1 MTMRLIAP
9 MVLASMLLVQALASH
24 AAPRDAVAL
33 FRDEIVEATAQLKWR
48 GPKLTDETLLAV
60 AASGI
65 GWRPAAGG
73 AALLRDDRK
82 GLRYSSAEVR
92 LRGFSAAVRER
103 EDKAAFAFALSLV
116 LDPAPAHA
124 DWSSAVAFV
133 SQYDDGFDKVLVG
146 ILQAPER
153 LPLLPAY
160 EYAVADVLVFRGS
173 VRLLPLLLTLAD
185 SKDDYLRSRAI
196 AALGV
201 AACRRDYASPPR
213 SLLFAPRAQ
222 TLSVGQRRMVAQAL
236 ERAASDR
243 SVRVRAA
250 AAMALGLAGGEDEM
264 PTLERLLQDPA
275 CLRSGGKSRA
285 TLVFPVRSQAADA
298 LADLGR
304 EQAPVGG
311 VFEGAEL
318 KRALRGTIDV
328 SRELAPGRR
337 GKASAVKFHTG
348 IW

>member
-1 MTMRLIAP
+1 
-9 MVLASMLLVQALASH
+9 
-24 AAPRDAVAL
+24 
-33 FRDEIVEATAQLKWR
+33 
-48 GPKLTDETLLAV
+48 
-60 AASGI
+60 
-65 GWRPAAGG
+65 
-73 AALLRDDRK
+73 
-82 GLRYSSAEVR
+82 
-92 LRGFSAAVRER
+92 
-103 EDKAAFAFALSLV
+103 
-116 LDPAPAHA
+116 
-124 DWSSAVAFV
+124 
-133 SQYDDGFDKVLVG
+133 
-146 ILQAPER
+146 
-153 LPLLPAY
+153 
-160 EYAVADVLVFRGS
+160 
-173 VRLLPLLLTLAD
+173 
-185 SKDDYLRSRAI
+185 
-196 AALGV
+196 
-201 AACRRDYASPPR
+201 
-213 SLLFAPRAQ
+213 
-222 TLSVGQRRMVAQAL
+222 MVAQAL

-275 CLRSGGKSRA
+275 CLRSGGKGRA
-285 TLVFPVRSQAADA
+285 MLVFPVRSQAADA